1 MRKNLGVIR
10 VNKNSFEGVLGALE
24 HDIMDALWT
33 RGVSSGREVF
43 DILKTKRDIALT
55 TVLTVIER
63 LTKKTL
69 IEKIKGDATYIY
81 APVYSKEEFT
91 RLVSADM
98 LKRIMRFS
106 TPLAVASFVDVVAD
120 TDPKE
125 LDRLSELIKAKKKE
139 ISRNA

>member
-69 IEKIKGDATYIY
+69 IEKIKGDAT
-81 APVYSKEEFT
+81 
-91 RLVSADM
+91 
-98 LKRIMRFS
+98 
-106 TPLAVASFVDVVAD
+106 PLFI
-120 TDPKE
+120 PKKN
-125 LDRLSELIKAKKKE
+125 LQD
-139 ISRNA
+139 